1 MSVKRLV
8 APVALVLAVI
18 AVLLAGWMLLR
29 SSQGP
34 TATVEQ
40 TDQARTRICDAF
52 STVNT
57 ALAVQTNADLG
68 SDEVAREAVAA
79 NARLATIA
87 GGQYLL
93 SRIEPA
99 TPTEL
104 ADPVRTFAAN
114 IEDIGMSQLVGRT
127 NADPDVMALM
137 AEAQAAGDQVR
148 QQCA

>member
-18 AVLLAGWMLLR
+18 AVLLAGWMLMR
-29 SSQGP
+29 SSQEP
-34 TATVEQ
+34 RASAEQ
-40 TDQARTRICDAF
+40 ADHARTRICDAF

-68 SDEVAREAVAA
+68 SDAVAREAVAA

-93 SRIEPA
+93 SRIDPA

-104 ADPVRTFAAN
+104 AEPVRTFAAN
-114 IEDIGMSQLVGRT
+114 IEDIGMRQLVGET

-148 QQCA
+148 RQCA